1 MTSLPLSIAKTAA
14 GIVTSLGAGAV
25 VSNAIKASIPA
36 NSKTIQKISIGI
48 GGFVLSSM
56 VSEMATKY
64 VNENIDSAVK
74 QFQTAKDNIIVVTP
88 TPSETPES

>member
-1 MTSLPLSIAKTAA
+1 MTALSIAKTAA
-14 GIVTSLGAGAV
+14 GLIASLGTGAV

-64 VNENIDSAVK
+64 VSENIDQAAQ
-74 QFQTAKDNIIVVTP
+74 QFKLAKENIVVIHQDQTD
-88 TPSETPES
+88 ES